1 MTRKQL
7 QMLHIDDLRVLRW
20 HLLAL
25 QTNVPKVLD
34 DKNRTLKRIA
44 LELDVRAMRTT

>member
-7 QMLHIDDLRVLRW
+7 QLLHIDELRVLRW
-20 HLLAL
+20 QMLAL

-34 DKNRTLKRIA
+34 QKSRILKRIA
-44 LELDVRAMRTT
+44 LELEVRAMRTT